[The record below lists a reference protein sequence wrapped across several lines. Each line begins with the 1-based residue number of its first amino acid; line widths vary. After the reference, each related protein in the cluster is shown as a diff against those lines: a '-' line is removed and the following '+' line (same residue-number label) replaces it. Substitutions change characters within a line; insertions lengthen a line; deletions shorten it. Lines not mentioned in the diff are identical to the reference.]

1 MTKTL
6 LTALALSI
14 LPGFAMAAGCNYGAG
29 PKQTTVSTCADG
41 QIYDTATQTCVDS
54 VAS

>member
-1 MTKTL
+1 MMKTL
-6 LTALALSI
+6 LTALALSV
-14 LPGFAMAAGCNYGAG
+14 LPGFAIAAGCNYGAG

-54 VAS
+54 VTS

>member
-29 PKQTTVSTCADG
+29 PKQTTVRTSAAG
-41 QIYDTATQTCVDS
+41 QLYATATQTCVDR